1 MSDSS
6 WSTGVEGRHERLVRL
21 FGHQQPVAWITG
33 SAANRVGRQIAKHL
47 FAHGY
52 RIVLHARSSVAEG
65 EMGVEQL
72 NRLRTDSAMLVV
84 GDVAEPDFSKQAVD
98 KIDKTFG
105 RLDVLVNSAAIWDPV
120 PLDLVTREEL
130 HRNYDA
136 NVVGTF
142 LCAQQASMLMR
153 SQKEGGA
160 IINVGD
166 WAIERP
172 YSGFSA
178 YFPSKAAI
186 PGLTRCLAVELA
198 AIHHAI
204 RVNAILPGPVKVPD
218 EMSAE
223 ARTKLLQQCLL
234 QREGSSQDIA
244 EGVLYL
250 AEAPF
255 VTGIS
260 LPVDGGRFLFG
271 APSTDSTAHPS
282 HVQ

>member
-6 WSTGVEGRHERLVRL
+6 WSTEVEGRQERLVRL

-33 SAANRVGRQIAKHL
+33 SAANRVGRHIAKHF

-52 RIVLHARSSVAEG
+52 RVVLHAKSSIAEG
-65 EMGVEQL
+65 ETGVEHL
-72 NRLRTDSAMLVV
+72 NRLRADSAMLVV
-84 GDVAEPDFSKQAVD
+84 GDVAESEFSKQAVE
-98 KIDKTFG
+98 KIDETFG

-120 PLDLVTREEL
+120 PMDVVTREEL

-136 NVVGTF
+136 NVVGSF
-142 LCAQQASMLMR
+142 LCAQQASRMMR
-153 SQKEGGA
+153 RQREGGA

-172 YSGFSA
+172 YTGFSA

-223 ARTKLLQQCLL
+223 ARNKLLQQCLL

-244 EGVLYL
+244 EGALYL
-250 AEAPF
+250 AEASF
-255 VTGIS
+255 ITGIS
-260 LPVDGGRFLFG
+260 LAIDGGRFLFG

-282 HVQ
+282 QV